1 MSDTADSTLNAL
13 KALIAAFQ
21 TGATPVTVKTST
33 AEAASLPPK
42 FPGPDDKKG
51 KAPADDSTQQKTEY
65 NERGRLPANRT
76 QTEGNYARQYL
87 EGYIGESDHQSD
99 KKTEPGC
106 PASLHISLFFDGTCC
121 NEEDGD
127 EVYGS
132 RNPPLTNIGRFYHL
146 ENRY

>member
-42 FPGPDDKKG
+42 FPDKKG
-51 KAPADDSTQQKTEY
+51 KTSADNSTQQKTEY
-65 NERGRLPANRT
+65 NERGRLPASRT
-76 QTEGNYARQYL
+76 QAEGNYARQYL
-87 EGYIGESDHQSD
+87 EGYVGESEHQSD

-106 PASLHISLFFDGTCC
+106 PASLHTQFAAD
-121 NEEDGD
+121 
-127 EVYGS
+127 
-132 RNPPLTNIGRFYHL
+132 
-146 ENRY
+146 